1 MGGYGGRGFER
12 IGSNRVRRGW
22 IMGWGVLRWRIHGWG
37 LERVGSNSERRKM
50 GNVVGRG
57 WVVGWGVLRR
67 NIRGGSGV

>member
-1 MGGYGGRGFER
+1 MVGGWKGV
-12 IGSNRVRRGW
+12 GSNRA
-22 IMGWGVLRWRIHGWG
+22 
-37 LERVGSNSERRKM
+37 RRKM